1 MGNDYLCVPAAIR
14 PALVWP
20 GQQEKPR
27 GYMAREDRLPTLRP
41 ANNKDGRAIRKLVYE
56 VLEEYGLMPDPD
68 TTDADI
74 NDIDSAY
81 FKRGGVF
88 YILEEQDG
96 AAIGCYGLY
105 PVGHRAC
112 ELRKMYLVRAHRG
125 KGLGRFMLED
135 ALAKARRMEFKT
147 VVLETASVLKEAIDL
162 YERYGFGRYEPEH
175 ISSRC
180 DRAYRLEFR

>member
-1 MGNDYLCVPAAIR
+1 
-14 PALVWP
+14 
-20 GQQEKPR
+20 
-27 GYMAREDRLPTLRP
+27 MAKEDRRPTLRP
-41 ANNKDGRAIRKLVYE
+41 ANNKDRRAIKKLVYE

-68 TTDADI
+68 ATDADI

-88 YILEEQDG
+88 YVLEESDG

-105 PVGHRAC
+105 PLGHQAC

-125 KGLGRFMLED
+125 KGLGRFMLEE
-135 ALAKARRMEFKT
+135 ALARARRMEFTT

-162 YERYGFGRYEPEH
+162 YESYGFRQYEPEH

-180 DRAYRLEFR
+180 DRAYRLELK